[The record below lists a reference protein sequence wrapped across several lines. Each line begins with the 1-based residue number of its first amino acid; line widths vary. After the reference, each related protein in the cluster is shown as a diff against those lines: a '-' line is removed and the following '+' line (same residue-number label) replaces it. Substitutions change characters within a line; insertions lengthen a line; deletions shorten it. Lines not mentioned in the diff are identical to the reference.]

1 MRCGAVSGNESK
13 TQDTVLVVLVRTKR
27 VSRVRGGACLV
38 SSSALSRAVVARGG
52 ASMLMSMMMLA
63 FLLALF
69 VKAAVVVV
77 VSVPVLFLRRAEAHK
92 ERARRGDDE

>member
-1 MRCGAVSGNESK
+1 
-13 TQDTVLVVLVRTKR
+13 
-27 VSRVRGGACLV
+27 
-38 SSSALSRAVVARGG
+38 
-52 ASMLMSMMMLA
+52 MLMMLA

>member
-13 TQDTVLVVLVRTKR
+13 TQDTVLVVLGNKKSQSGTWRR
-27 VSRVRGGACLV
+27 VFGVV
-38 SSSALSRAVVARGG
+38 VSALACVVARGG
-52 ASMLMSMMMLA
+52 ASMLMLMLMLA